1 MKNELKNAAFKVTF
15 FNSNSE
21 KFYKKAFSPIT
32 YHHKSLIINNSIS

>member
-21 KFYKKAFSPIT
+21 KFYKKAFLSFIFHP
-32 YHHKSLIINNSIS
+32 S